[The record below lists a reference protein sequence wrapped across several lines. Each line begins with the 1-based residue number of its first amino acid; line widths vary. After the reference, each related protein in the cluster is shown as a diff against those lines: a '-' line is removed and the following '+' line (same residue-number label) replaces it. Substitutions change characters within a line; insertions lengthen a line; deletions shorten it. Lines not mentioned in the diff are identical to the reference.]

1 MLHATWQCQ
10 AFPSPAATRTDPR
23 RVGARGRASARSRPG
38 PRGPRKCWT
47 WCARRSSRASSL
59 PGSLHSVAELAETL
73 GVSRTPVREAL
84 IELASRGMVQ
94 FERNRGVRIL
104 QTSIHDLEEI
114 FEIRL
119 MLEVPATAQAVGR
132 MSPAEIRALRGQ
144 LTLMEQAAAAG
155 DESPPVDPRSWLPP
169 HAPCRLGQPAVGRL
183 RGRPARHGPR
193 PGRDHG
199 RPGAQPRGDRGRAR
213 GDLRPGGGG
222 RRRRCR
228 QRPWAPTS
236 STRRALLIAQEQG
249 LLEPA

>member
-1 MLHATWQCQ
+1 MAVSSVPEPRGDAHR
-10 AFPSPAATRTDPR
+10 PAP
-23 RVGARGRASARSRPG
+23 GRRPG
-38 PRGPRKCWT
+38 PALGPITTRPSRT
-47 WCARRSSRASSL
+47 QEVLDVVRSSIITGELL

-132 MSPAEIRALRGQ
+132 MSPAEVRALRGQ
-144 LTLMEQAAAAG
+144 LGLMEQAAAAG
-155 DESPPVDPRSWLPP
+155 DESRLWIHDRGFHHMLLAASGNRRLADYVD
-169 HAPCRLGQPAVGRL
+169 GL
-183 RGRPARHGPR
+183 RDMVLVQGVTTA
-193 PGRDHG
+193 
-199 RPGAQPRGDRGRAR
+199 GRAR
-213 GDLRPGGGG
+213 SLAAIVAEHEAIFECVEAGDLEGAAAAVG
-222 RRRRCR
+222 
-228 QRPWAPTS
+228 AHIEHT
-236 STRRALLIAQEQG
+236 RALLIAQEQG